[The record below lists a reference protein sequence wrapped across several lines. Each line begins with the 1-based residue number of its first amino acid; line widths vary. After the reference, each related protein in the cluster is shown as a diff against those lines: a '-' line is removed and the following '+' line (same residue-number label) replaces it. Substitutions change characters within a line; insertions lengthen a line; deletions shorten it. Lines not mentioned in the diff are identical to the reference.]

1 MKCFAVMKKFI
12 SPMRLV
18 RIQTLINALPKNS
31 PQDCFYL
38 RFFAN
43 ARNLARSPSSPA
55 TSTVLCKKIKTGHIF
70 IVTCMVEVTGLEP
83 AASWSQTKHSTKLS
97 YTSKLFNFCRLNK
110 SASLLYNIKF
120 DLSTIIFNFFE
131 TFVIFIFL

>member
-1 MKCFAVMKKFI
+1 MTKNKRRLKKPPFLVDVKCFAVMKKFI

-97 YTSKLFNFCRLNK
+97 YTSKCCLITT
-110 SASLLYNIKF
+110 AWLLYTIF
-120 DLSTIIFNFFE
+120 SDLST
-131 TFVIFIFL
+131 